1 MGRIHAQDGKIEPAT
16 SAVTDY
22 QSGSTHDNVLC
33 HSKPWWMLNAIN
45 SANSIPVI
53 NEIAKAKPRTDKEGT
68 ALINGLQYF
77 RIFLA
82 HDLRK

>member
-1 MGRIHAQDGKIEPAT
+1 
-16 SAVTDY
+16 
-22 QSGSTHDNVLC
+22 
-33 HSKPWWMLNAIN
+33 MLNAIN